1 LATTVNTIAII
12 LSIIMLLPKAQH
24 WVVSPRL
31 EEKLQGSFT
40 RWR

>member
-12 LSIIMLLPKAQH
+12 LPIIMLLPKAQS
-24 WVVSPRL
+24 WAVSPRL
-31 EEKLQGSFT
+31 GEKLQGSFT